1 MTSTPLDHN
10 ISNMKIS
17 YKFGDLV
24 YVLNDDDTDEYGII
38 LNKDNSKQDVYY
50 YISSYGKIDSAIWYW
65 FKKI

>member
-1 MTSTPLDHN
+1 
-10 ISNMKIS
+10 MKIS